1 MNIGRK
7 ISATI
12 GITLMW
18 VLSMVNHT
26 IGELLVVRSGTY
38 KYHIRR
44 DWTDY
49 KNFLKS
55 AWVKR
60 ATED

>member
-12 GITLMW
+12 GVTLMCAT
-18 VLSMVNHT
+18 SMVTIT
-26 IGELLVVRSGTY
+26 IGELLVIRTRAY
-38 KYHIRR
+38 KYHIWR

-49 KNFLKS
+49 TDFLKS
-55 AWVKR
+55 VWIKEE
-60 ATED
+60 TP